1 MPELHTNKL
10 GSKFFFP
17 SSSSFIFYF
26 FLPLKELVLERRQ
39 EVPLQIRSHLVTRKE
54 PFQSEAAASLEI
66 VQISPLIIFLSPPK

>member
-10 GSKFFFP
+10 GSKFFSLF
-17 SSSSFIFYF
+17 FF

-66 VQISPLIIFLSPPK
+66 VQISSLIIFLSPPK